1 MAYIA
6 AVGITTVIFGIGSLL
21 LISRARNKL
30 TDGSIRRFMD
40 NFAICLA
47 FIVTFSVWQT
57 LRDIYQVGGTFDGQ
71 TTYLSYPE
79 YIFIIFAY
87 IAFIIT
93 SFRTQK
99 ISEEFGFKD
108 VGKKITQIMKSGQ
121 KAALPA
127 PARAAVPKQ
136 EEIKNKENVK
146 AKKTGSEKKEKHRE
160 KITK

>member
-1 MAYIA
+1 MVYIA

-40 NFAICLA
+40 NFSICLA

-99 ISEEFGFKD
+99 ISDEFGFRD
-108 VGKKITQIMKSGQ
+108 VGKKIGQIMTSEQ
-121 KAALPA
+121 KAVVPVQSAE
-127 PARAAVPKQ
+127 PKQ
-136 EEIKNKENVK
+136 EESQSKASSA
-146 AKKTGSEKKEKHRE
+146 AKKPAKRKKKNAEKK
-160 KITK
+160 

>member
-1 MAYIA
+1 MVYIA
-6 AVGITTVIFGIGSLL
+6 AVGITTVIFGIASLI

-47 FIVTFSVWQT
+47 FIVTFSLWQT
-57 LRDIYQVGGTFDGQ
+57 LRDFYGVVNFDGK

-87 IAFIIT
+87 IAFIVT

-99 ISEEFGFKD
+99 ISQEFGFKD
-108 VGKKITQIMKSGQ
+108 DGKKIGQLIKPKSQVSIEQIQ
-121 KAALPA
+121 AAQMP
-127 PARAAVPKQ
+127 Q
-136 EEIKNKENVK
+136 EIKD
-146 AKKTGSEKKEKHRE
+146 E
-160 KITK
+160 KIEVKKPAAGKKKASKKK

>member
-57 LRDIYQVGGTFDGQ
+57 LRDIYRVGGTFDGQ

-108 VGKKITQIMKSGQ
+108 VGKKISQIMKSE
-121 KAALPA
+121 
-127 PARAAVPKQ
+127 Q
-136 EEIKNKENVK
+136 EESKKKN
-146 AKKTGSEKKEKHRE
+146 ARKK
-160 KITK
+160 

>member
-1 MAYIA
+1 MVYIA

-57 LRDIYQVGGTFDGQ
+57 LRDIYQVGGTFSGQ

-99 ISEEFGFKD
+99 ISDEFGFRD
-108 VGKKITQIMKSGQ
+108 VGKKIGQIMTSEQ
-121 KAALPA
+121 KAVVPVQSAE
-127 PARAAVPKQ
+127 PKQ
-136 EEIKNKENVK
+136 EESKSKESSA
-146 AKKTGSEKKEKHRE
+146 AKKPAKRKKKNAEKK
-160 KITK
+160 

>member
-1 MAYIA
+1 MVYIA

-47 FIVTFSVWQT
+47 FIVTFSLWQT
-57 LRDIYQVGGTFDGQ
+57 LRDIYQIGGTFNGQ

-99 ISEEFGFKD
+99 ISEEFGFRD
-108 VGKKITQIMKSGQ
+108 VGKKIGQLMKPEQ
-121 KAALPA
+121 KAVDTAQA
-127 PARAAVPKQ
+127 QAAKNNQ
-136 EEIKNKENVK
+136 EEIKNKESI
-146 AKKTGSEKKEKHRE
+146 TEKKSKPNKKKNAR
-160 KITK
+160 KK

>member
-57 LRDIYQVGGTFDGQ
+57 LRDIYQVRGAFDGQ

-108 VGKKITQIMKSGQ
+108 AGKKIGQIMKSEQ
-121 KAALPA
+121 KAAAPA
-127 PARAAVPKQ
+127 PAQAAEPKQ
-136 EEIKNKENVK
+136 GEFKNKEDAK
-146 AKKTGSEKKEKHRE
+146 AKKSVQRKKKNAR
-160 KITK
+160 KK

>member
-1 MAYIA
+1 MVYIA

-40 NFAICLA
+40 NFSICLA

-108 VGKKITQIMKSGQ
+108 VGKKISQIMKSEQ
-121 KAALPA
+121 KAAVPA
-127 PARAAVPKQ
+127 PAAEPKQ
-136 EEIKNKENVK
+136 EEIKENAK
-146 AKKTGSEKKEKHRE
+146 AKKPAQRKKKNAG
-160 KITK
+160 KK

>member
-1 MAYIA
+1 MVYIA

-108 VGKKITQIMKSGQ
+108 VGKKISQIIKSEQ
-121 KAALPA
+121 KAAVPA
-127 PARAAVPKQ
+127 PVQAAKPKQ
-136 EEIKNKENVK
+136 EEIKNKEKIK
-146 AKKTGSEKKEKHRE
+146 AKKPVQRKKKNAR
-160 KITK
+160 KK

>member
-1 MAYIA
+1 MVYIA
-6 AVGITTVIFGIGSLL
+6 AVGITTVLFGIGSLL

-40 NFAICLA
+40 NFSICLA

-108 VGKKITQIMKSGQ
+108 VGKKISQIMKSEQ
-121 KAALPA
+121 KAAVPA
-127 PARAAVPKQ
+127 PVQAAEPKQ
-136 EEIKNKENVK
+136 EEIKENVK
-146 AKKTGSEKKEKHRE
+146 AKKPAQRKKKNA
-160 KITK
+160 KKK

>member
-1 MAYIA
+1 MVYIA

-57 LRDIYQVGGTFDGQ
+57 LRDIYQVGGTFNGQ

-99 ISEEFGFKD
+99 ISEEFGFRD
-108 VGKKITQIMKSGQ
+108 VGKKISQFMKPEQ
-121 KAALPA
+121 KIAVPA
-127 PARAAVPKQ
+127 PSQQAAEPKQ
-136 EEIKNKENVK
+136 EESHGKEIVTAKKSRPGKKKNVK
-146 AKKTGSEKKEKHRE
+146 KK
-160 KITK
+160 

>member
-1 MAYIA
+1 MVYIA
-6 AVGITTVIFGIGSLL
+6 AVGITTVLFGIGSLL

-40 NFAICLA
+40 NFSICLA

-108 VGKKITQIMKSGQ
+108 VGKKISQIMKSEQ
-121 KAALPA
+121 KAAAPA
-127 PARAAVPKQ
+127 PDEAAEPKQ
-136 EEIKNKENVK
+136 EEIKENVK
-146 AKKTGSEKKEKHRE
+146 AKKPAQRKKKNA
-160 KITK
+160 KKK

>member
-1 MAYIA
+1 MVYIA

-47 FIVTFSVWQT
+47 FIVTFSVWQA
-57 LRDIYQVGGTFDGQ
+57 LRDIYQVGGTFNVQ
-71 TTYLSYPE
+71 TNYLSYPE

-108 VGKKITQIMKSGQ
+108 AGKKIVQIIKSEQ
-121 KAALPA
+121 KTAVPA
-127 PARAAVPKQ
+127 PGAEPKQ
-136 EEIKNKENVK
+136 EVIKNKENAT
-146 AKKTGSEKKEKHRE
+146 AKKLVQRKKKNAR
-160 KITK
+160 KK

>member
-1 MAYIA
+1 MVYIA

-57 LRDIYQVGGTFDGQ
+57 LRDIYQVGGTFNGQ

-99 ISEEFGFKD
+99 ISEEFGFRD
-108 VGKKITQIMKSGQ
+108 VGKKISQLMKPEQ
-121 KAALPA
+121 KIAVPA
-127 PARAAVPKQ
+127 PSRQAAEPKQ
-136 EEIKNKENVK
+136 EELQSKKVIA
-146 AKKTGSEKKEKHRE
+146 AKKSRTGKKKNA
-160 KITK
+160 KKK

>member
-1 MAYIA
+1 MVYIA

-99 ISEEFGFKD
+99 ISEEFGFRD
-108 VGKKITQIMKSGQ
+108 VGKRIGQIMKSGQ
-121 KAALPA
+121 KADVPVQASE
-127 PARAAVPKQ
+127 PKQ
-136 EEIKNKENVK
+136 EEDKENVK
-146 AKKTGSEKKEKHRE
+146 AKKPAQIKKKNAR
-160 KITK
+160 KK